1 MRSALRKLSGVIK
14 EKPTSVDYQL
24 SKTSYES
31 TERGRTVV
39 VCSPPSPPDL
49 LSISPNLGQVGPP
62 PSSKSS
68 QSQNISSIASW
79 FQDFISAEI
88 NESIY
93 IKPLYKMH
101 YLEFGNKLNFNRKS
115 RNICIWL
122 MRSSY
127 GIHVSWWIHL
137 RSWEYLFYGHVF
149 SS

>member
-1 MRSALRKLSGVIK
+1 MVCFEQAVWSHQRETNFNWLPIVQNFIWVHW
-14 EKPTSVDYQL
+14 T
-24 SKTSYES
+24 
-31 TERGRTVV
+31 RTDCLCVF
-39 VCSPPSPPDL
+39 SPQPPDL

-68 QSQNISSIASW
+68 QSQNISSIASLY
-79 FQDFISAEI
+79 QDFISAEI

-127 GIHVSWWIHL
+127 GLHVSWWIHL